1 MKRAGRARRQPIQQR
16 IHIARRA
23 PRSRIHQRDDA
34 RHSWRRRTRPAKH
47 LKHLLTAIAARIRQA
62 RQIPIVRRRAQR
74 HIRHIAHRIRRHTRS
89 CLPARLR
96 NVRTRS
102 SARPRGHIRR
112 LATRARRR
120 LIPRTLR
127 NVAHRR
133 AIPTPVLRAPIS
145 PRRARI
151 RKLRPT
157 HARHITTC
165 TDVVDAR
172 TLRHRQRRSYPH
184 RTPPRPSPHS
194 TPSR

>member
-34 RHSWRRRTRPAKH
+34 RHTWRCRRRPAKH
-47 LKHLLTAIAARIRQA
+47 FKHLLTAIAARIRQA

-96 NVRTRS
+96 DIRTRS
-102 SARPRGHIRR
+102 PAGPRGHIHR

-157 HARHITTC
+157 HARDITTC
-165 TDVVDAR
+165 ADVVDAR
-172 TLRHRQRRSYPH
+172 TSASPAASSYPH
-184 RTPPRPSPHS
+184 RTPPHPSHHS